1 VLKKKKKSSDKILVA
16 MNQVSADLVQMCA
29 ERNCLSLN
37 NFPSEWFIWK
47 HYSFNIDIA
56 LFFTFFALSF
66 IINTSGWVK

>member
-1 VLKKKKKSSDKILVA
+1 
-16 MNQVSADLVQMCA
+16 
-29 ERNCLSLN
+29 LN

-56 LFFTFFALSF
+56 LFFTFYALSF